1 MLTLLTFISTVFSNT
16 ETDSDRLGN
25 LWNASFYSN
34 RSLPDSVLIL
44 KDYNFV
50 IYSFP
55 GSSAGEESA
64 CNAGDPGSI
73 PGLGGSPGEDIGYP
87 LQYSQTSLVVQMV
100 KNSPAIR
107 ETCVWFLGWEDS
119 PGAGHG
125 NSLQYSCLENPHGQ
139 RSLAGYNPWGCKE
152 SDMTEWLSTA
162 SLLRNIASFLRYHA

>member
-64 CNAGDPGSI
+64 CNAGDPG
-73 PGLGGSPGEDIGYP
+73 
-87 LQYSQTSLVVQMV
+87 
-100 KNSPAIR
+100 
-107 ETCVWFLGWEDS
+107 
-119 PGAGHG
+119 
-125 NSLQYSCLENPHGQ
+125 
-139 RSLAGYNPWGCKE
+139 
-152 SDMTEWLSTA
+152 
-162 SLLRNIASFLRYHA
+162 